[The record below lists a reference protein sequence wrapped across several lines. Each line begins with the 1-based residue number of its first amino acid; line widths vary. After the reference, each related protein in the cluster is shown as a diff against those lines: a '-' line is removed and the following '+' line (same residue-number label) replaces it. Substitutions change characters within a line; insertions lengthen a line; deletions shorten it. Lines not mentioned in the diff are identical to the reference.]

1 MQRALKKAS
10 IQWPMHIARDGREA
24 LDYLQANGKY
34 AGRADPSLIFLD
46 LKLPFVHG
54 FQVLEWIGKQPSL
67 KEIPV
72 LVLSSSPEDSDREKA
87 QQLGAKTFL
96 VKPPNPEMLREV
108 FQSFSGV

>member
-54 FQVLEWIGKQPSL
+54 FQVPGVDWQAAL
-67 KEIPV
+67 
-72 LVLSSSPEDSDREKA
+72 PERDSCARP
-87 QQLGAKTFL
+87 QFF
-96 VKPPNPEMLREV
+96 P
-108 FQSFSGV
+108 